1 VHAEKGAL
9 KMTTE
14 NIEQIQA
21 KYGLNF
27 YTNMNYDY
35 GKIKVQNKKKKVI
48 KRVGKINV
56 FDFIE
61 KTSLI
66 KNKKRKIEQ
75 FKLMQEAFKGSLN
88 FTFKEYTNGEWTIA
102 ANFYYVP
109 VYEDLYLALA
119 QSLNPKLT
127 KEIQTEVKKRE
138 VKKLFIKD
146 KKELSL
152 YTPEMNLETKEKVTK
167 RVKAMKS
174 LMMKDAK
181 QMMEEIEEVKK
192 NA

>member
-167 RVKAMKS
+167 RVKAMKR

>member
-48 KRVGKINV
+48 KRVGKLNV

>member
-1 VHAEKGAL
+1 
-9 KMTTE
+9 MTIE

-66 KNKKRKIEQ
+66 KNKKRKIEE
-75 FKLMQEAFKGSLN
+75 FELMQEAFKGSLN
-88 FTFKEYTNGEWTIA
+88 FTFKEYTNGDWTIA

-109 VYEDLYLALA
+109 VYEDLYLTLA

-167 RVKAMKS
+167 RIKAMKS

-181 QMMEEIEEVKK
+181 KMMEEIEEVKK